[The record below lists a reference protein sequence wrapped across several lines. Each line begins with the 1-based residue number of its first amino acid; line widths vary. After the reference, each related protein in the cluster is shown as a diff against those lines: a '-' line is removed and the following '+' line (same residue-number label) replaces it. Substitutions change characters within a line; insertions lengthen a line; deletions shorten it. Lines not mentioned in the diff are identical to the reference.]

1 MPMTWSSRIGGM
13 PEPVQAPPAVAEDDV
28 TNG

>member
-1 MPMTWSSRIGGM
+1 MPITRSSRIGGM
-13 PEPVQAPPAVAEDDV
+13 PEPVHAPPEVAEDDV